1 MVDKYKTVT
10 LVEST
15 LWSSFNVEDNVGR
28 KREERGDG
36 IDGGGMVKS
45 PSRFYT
51 HSARL

>member
-1 MVDKYKTVT
+1 MVDKYKTAT

-15 LWSSFNVEDNVGR
+15 LWSSFNVEDNVRR

-36 IDGGGMVKS
+36 IDGGMVKS
-45 PSRFYT
+45 PRRFYT